1 MADKRLSRRAFLGA
15 GAAGAALLL
24 GNELPVWGG
33 EPNRLPHRALGKT
46 GVRVPILG
54 LGTVAVG
61 NLGDAKAAVALINR
75 AIDLGVTFID
85 TAPSRTSIAP
95 LTDYTRSQQH

>member
-1 MADKRLSRRAFLGA
+1 MADDAKLSRRGFLGA

-33 EPNRLPHRALGKT
+33 EGVRLPQRTLGRT

-54 LGTVAVG
+54 LGTVSLG
-61 NLGDAKAAVALINR
+61 NLGNQKEAVDLLNR

-85 TAPSRTSIAP
+85 TAPGSTRIASITGYA
-95 LTDYTRSQQH
+95 